1 MFAAAKHASSAE
13 IHWAVGPWNQGC
25 SMLLAEAPCGQG
37 TKLASES
44 GDVAV
49 LAVGAGLVA
58 ADHVVGE

>member
-1 MFAAAKHASSAE
+1 
-13 IHWAVGPWNQGC
+13 
-25 SMLLAEAPCGQG
+25 MLLAEAPCGQG